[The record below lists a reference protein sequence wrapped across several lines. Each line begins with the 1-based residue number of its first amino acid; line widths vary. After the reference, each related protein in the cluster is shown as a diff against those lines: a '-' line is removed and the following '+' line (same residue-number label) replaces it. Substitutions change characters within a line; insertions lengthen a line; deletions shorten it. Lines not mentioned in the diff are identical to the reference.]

1 MNTYVPMQQY
11 SQSAA
16 TPAQYNPYGP
26 QVGGAGPYQQGN
38 TTQFPPSSRYPTSG
52 GHHATQYPALPTQY
66 PSHYPGGAYPEGA
79 DPFTS
84 PRVNVLA
91 PQYVDLL
98 PGHLPQVGDAIHH
111 QVNGQMCHERVIKEG
126 SHIVHEKVIELP
138 KKVIQERFVEVPQIE
153 RKVKYIDVPEIVYQE
168 NIVYKKVE
176 QIEQRHVQVP
186 KVRVV
191 ERVVEVPEVAYIDVP
206 VEKVIEVP
214 EYREEYY
221 ERIVE
226 VPQYQEVPVPEYR
239 EVPVNQEIER
249 HLPVPVE
256 VTATFEYR
264 MPCIRP
270 VYKEVP
276 VPIYVPRYIEV
287 PVPAHMMDS
296 NILKNLNDRVNYLSK
311 NPATTRDDLQRLAD
325 MSRSAIPNA

>member
-1 MNTYVPMQQY
+1 MNTYVPMQQFAPV
-11 SQSAA
+11 SP
-16 TPAQYNPYGP
+16 TQYNGYG
-26 QVGGAGPYQQGN
+26 QYQQGT
-38 TTQFPPSSRYPTSG
+38 TTQFPPATRYPTTEQ
-52 GHHATQYPALPTQY
+52 HHPSQYPSQYPTQY
-66 PSHYPGGAYPEGA
+66 PGGYPAV

-84 PRVNVLA
+84 PRVKVLR
-91 PQYVDLL
+91 PEYVDLH
-98 PGHLPQVGDAIHH
+98 PGHLPQVGEEIHH

-126 SHIVHEKVIELP
+126 THIVHEKVIELP
-138 KKVIQERFVEVPQIE
+138 KRVVQEKFVEVPQIE
-153 RKVKYIDVPEIVYQE
+153 YQKKYIDVPEVVYQE

-176 QIEQRHVQVP
+176 QREPRHVQVP

-191 ERVVEVPEVAYIDVP
+191 ERVVEVPEMVYVDVP
-206 VEKVIEVP
+206 VEKIVEVP
-214 EYREEYY
+214 EYREEFY
-221 ERIVE
+221 ERVVE

-239 EVPVNQEIER
+239 EVAVRQEIER

>member
-1 MNTYVPMQQY
+1 MNTYNTVQQY
-11 SQSAA
+11 APASPSQSV
-16 TPAQYNPYGP
+16 YNPYGGF
-26 QVGGAGPYQQGN
+26 GGVSQYPGGT
-38 TTQFPPSSRYPTSG
+38 TTQYPPRFQNG
-52 GHHATQYPALPTQY
+52 GHPTQYPTQYPAQY
-66 PSHYPGGAYPEGA
+66 PAGRYPGVT

-84 PRVNVLA
+84 PRINVQR
-91 PQYVDLL
+91 PEYVDLH
-98 PGHLPQVGDAIHH
+98 PGYRPQVGGEPIHH
-111 QVNGQMCHERVIKEG
+111 EVNGQMCHERVIREG
-126 SHIVHEKVIELP
+126 THIVHEKVIELP
-138 KKVIQERFVEVPQIE
+138 KRVVQEKFVEVPQIE
-153 RKVKYIDVPEIVYQE
+153 YKKKIIDVPEVVLQE
-168 NIVYKKVE
+168 QVVYKKVE
-176 QIEQRHVQVP
+176 QIEERHVQVP

-191 ERVVEVPEVAYIDVP
+191 ERVVEVPEIAYVDVP
-206 VEKVIEVP
+206 VEKLIEVP
-214 EYREEYY
+214 EYREEFY
-221 ERIVE
+221 ERVVE

-296 NILKNLNDRVNYLSK
+296 NVLKSLNDRVNFLSK
-311 NPATTRDDLQRLAD
+311 NPATTRDDLQRLAE
-325 MSRSAIPNA
+325 MSRNAIPNA

>member
-1 MNTYVPMQQY
+1 MNTYVPMQQFAP
-11 SQSAA
+11 SAA
-16 TPAQYNPYGP
+16 TPSQYNPYGA
-26 QVGGAGPYQQGN
+26 QFGGAGPYQQGN
-38 TTQFPPSSRYPTSG
+38 TTQFPPASRYPTSG
-52 GHHATQYPALPTQY
+52 GQHAPQYPTQF
-66 PSHYPGGAYPEGA
+66 PAQYPGGAYPGGA

-84 PRVNVLA
+84 PRVRVLR
-91 PQYVDLL
+91 PEYVDFN
-98 PGHLPQVGDAIHH
+98 PGHLPEVGGEAIHRE
-111 QVNGQMCHERVIKEG
+111 VNGQMCHERVIKEG
-126 SHIVHEKVIELP
+126 THIVHEKVIELP
-138 KKVIQERFVEVPQIE
+138 KRVVQEKFVEVPQIE
-153 RKVKYIDVPEIVYQE
+153 YKKKYIDVPEVVYQE
-168 NIVYKKVE
+168 NIVYRKVE

-191 ERVVEVPEVAYIDVP
+191 EKIVEVPEVAYIDVP
-206 VEKVIEVP
+206 IEKVIEVP
-214 EYREEYY
+214 EYREEFY